1 MGACCG
7 ISYSYSQYH
16 RGSLQLAA
24 AERGGQNTHQVQ
36 RGGGVWSARRAASP
50 ETPVQP
56 VHPAAAVDAGAA
68 SPAGLG
74 LPIRQGA
81 DPVEMAVRMR
91 IRPYEENKIGRASCR
106 ERG

>member
-36 RGGGVWSARRAASP
+36 RGGGVWSARRAF
-50 ETPVQP
+50 
-56 VHPAAAVDAGAA
+56 GF
-68 SPAGLG
+68 
-74 LPIRQGA
+74 
-81 DPVEMAVRMR
+81 VRHG
-91 IRPYEENKIGRASCR
+91 PYKN
-106 ERG
+106 